1 MAVKLFDL
9 YQNFM
14 DEGIIFCF
22 CGPASQSI
30 VEGIGDALMQK
41 MEREEADRSMSRKVF
56 AVFVEQMQ
64 NVVFHSA
71 EVVSGG
77 DDATGQMGYGVVVV
91 GREDECFFVRSGNYV
106 KRRDA
111 DRISEQL
118 ERIRTMDKVQLKQF
132 FKEQRKKEMPESSKG
147 AGLGF
152 IDTARKASRPIEFK
166 ITPGHGDMVFFSLK
180 VII

>member
-1 MAVKLFDL
+1 MAVQLFDL
-9 YQNFM
+9 YRNLM

-41 MEREEADRSMSRKVF
+41 MEREEADRFVSRKVF

-71 EVVSGG
+71 EVVPGG
-77 DDATGQMGYGVVVV
+77 DGTTGQMGYGVVVV

-106 KRRDA
+106 NRKDA
-111 DRISEQL
+111 DQLAHQL
-118 ERIRTMDKVQLKQF
+118 ERIRGMDKAQLKQF
-132 FKEQRKKEMPESSKG
+132 FKEQRKKETPEAAKG

-152 IDTARKASRPIEFK
+152 IDTARKASRPIEFE
-166 ITPGHGDMVFFSLK
+166 IASGHGDMVFFSLK
-180 VII
+180 AMI